1 MNKLSSRLTLV
12 ALTAASVLLGKSI
25 EAQFMPDFEP
35 QSVRLKDIGKIQTVQ
50 DVQLIGYGLITGLE
64 GNGDGRGAPFTVQS
78 LANLM
83 RNMGVEVDPGT
94 IRAKNAASVMVTAR
108 ISPTSRAGSSIDVTV
123 SSLGD
128 AASLQGGILLMTPLS
143 ADPPSGP
150 IVAIAQGPVSIGG
163 FNAEGAG
170 GGSVTKNHPVV
181 GRIPNGAIVQQEIAP
196 AGTVSNVLTVT
207 IRDPDYTT
215 AARLAHAIDKRF
227 GRPIAAAISVQN
239 GVLVPLGVLGAL
251 GGRAIDLFRDDV
263 REGHSGGDHRE
274 HVFLVGGH
282 HVQQEGAV
290 FVDHTL
296 DRAVQVFFVFDPLGC
311 DFEAFCNRDEVREH
325 QVAGRGLHVMRSI
338 HGLRVPDVCVTPIP
352 FVEAILPLYNHTQ
365 MLVVENDHFDRDLL
379 GIECSEFLDVHHKG
393 TVTINIHDELVRTCK
408 GGTDRLS
415 I

>member
-1 MNKLSSRLTLV
+1 MNKLSFRLTLV
-12 ALTAASVLLGKSI
+12 VLTAASVLLGKSI

-35 QSVRLKDIGKIQTVQ
+35 QSVRLKDIGNIQTVQ

-83 RNMGVEVDPGT
+83 RNMGVEVDPQT

-108 ISPTSRAGSSIDVTV
+108 ISPTSRNGSSIDVTV

-128 AASLQGGILLMTPLS
+128 AASLQGGILLMTPLK
-143 ADPPSGP
+143 ADPPNGP

-196 AGTVSNVLTVT
+196 AGSVSSVLTVT

-227 GRPIAAAISVQN
+227 GRPIAAALDAGTIN
-239 GVLVPLGVLGAL
+239 VLVPRDSQGTGDFIEFIAKLEAVTVIPDLNARVVVNERTGTIVAGENVMISEVAIAHGSLSISIGPEISAEAGAPGGPRAQLQLGGAVTVDEEKPRVLALPPASNVSDVAKALNALRVTPRDIIAIFQALKRAGAL
-251 GGRAIDLFRDDV
+251 K
-263 REGHSGGDHRE
+263 
-274 HVFLVGGH
+274 
-282 HVQQEGAV
+282 
-290 FVDHTL
+290 
-296 DRAVQVFFVFDPLGC
+296 
-311 DFEAFCNRDEVREH
+311 
-325 QVAGRGLHVMRSI
+325 
-338 HGLRVPDVCVTPIP
+338 
-352 FVEAILPLYNHTQ
+352 
-365 MLVVENDHFDRDLL
+365 
-379 GIECSEFLDVHHKG
+379 SEL
-393 TVTINIHDELVRTCK
+393 II
-408 GGTDRLS
+408 

>member
-1 MNKLSSRLTLV
+1 VNKLSFRLTLV
-12 ALTAASVLLGKSI
+12 VLTAASVLLGKSI

-35 QSVRLKDIGKIQTVQ
+35 QSVRLKDIGNIQTVQ

-83 RNMGVEVDPGT
+83 RNMGVEVDPQT

-108 ISPTSRAGSSIDVTV
+108 ISPTSRNGSSIDVTV

-128 AASLQGGILLMTPLS
+128 AASLQGGILLMTPLK
-143 ADPPSGP
+143 ADPPNGP

-196 AGTVSNVLTVT
+196 AGSVSSVLTVT

-227 GRPIAAAISVQN
+227 GRPIAAALDAGTIN
-239 GVLVPLGVLGAL
+239 VLVPLDSQGTGDFIEFIAKLEAVTVIPDLNARVVVNERTGTIVAGENVMISEVAIAHGSLSISIGPEISAEAGAPGGPQAQLQLGGAVTVDEEKPRVLALPPASNVSDVAKALNALKVTPRDIIAIFQALKRAGAL
-251 GGRAIDLFRDDV
+251 K
-263 REGHSGGDHRE
+263 
-274 HVFLVGGH
+274 
-282 HVQQEGAV
+282 
-290 FVDHTL
+290 
-296 DRAVQVFFVFDPLGC
+296 
-311 DFEAFCNRDEVREH
+311 
-325 QVAGRGLHVMRSI
+325 
-338 HGLRVPDVCVTPIP
+338 
-352 FVEAILPLYNHTQ
+352 
-365 MLVVENDHFDRDLL
+365 
-379 GIECSEFLDVHHKG
+379 SEL
-393 TVTINIHDELVRTCK
+393 II
-408 GGTDRLS
+408 